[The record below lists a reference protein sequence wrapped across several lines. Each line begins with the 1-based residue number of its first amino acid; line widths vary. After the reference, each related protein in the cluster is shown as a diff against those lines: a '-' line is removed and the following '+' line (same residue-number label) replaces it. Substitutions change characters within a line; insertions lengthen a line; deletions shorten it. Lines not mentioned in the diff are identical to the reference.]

1 LGRQSLAQSATE
13 KNGVRA
19 DCRLQ
24 LDRTDICDWRP
35 NNATPAAQPTISDRF
50 LKMKRKPITKQPRC
64 KTHQPVA
71 KCCATIGRWELV
83 TAGAALV
90 LTFCWAFSFQIRQL
104 ARTWDTEPDYAHGYL
119 VIPIALLFLWVRRAQ
134 FPGVQGVPGL
144 GGLSLLL
151 LGVMAMAVGQRYFLS
166 PVASWGL
173 IAWIAGACWLILG
186 RRALVWALPSI
197 LFLLFMIPLPY
208 KAEDVLSV
216 PLRQVATKLSC
227 WGLQLLGQ
235 PATSDGFTIL
245 LDSTRLEIEE
255 ACSGLRMLV
264 MITALA
270 AAFWVLACRNWT
282 ERALLAISIVPV
294 ALFANSLRIIFAALS
309 FRYFPDRA
317 VAINAHELV
326 GWIVAP
332 AAALSMG
339 LVLAYFRRLFIEQ
352 EVGLAHTI
360 DNCRNTNPIEFDVPR
375 PCAT

>member
-1 LGRQSLAQSATE
+1 M
-13 KNGVRA
+13 
-19 DCRLQ
+19 
-24 LDRTDICDWRP
+24 
-35 NNATPAAQPTISDRF
+35 QPTRTECAQIAGSSSSEQVLQIGIRKCDIGTKPADSNW
-50 LKMKRKPITKQPRC
+50 LSQMKRTPTTKQFQC
-64 KTHQPVA
+64 KVSQTDA
-71 KCCATIGRWELV
+71 SGCAGIGRWELV
-83 TAGAALV
+83 AAGAVLM
-90 LTFCWAFSFQIRQL
+90 LTFCWAFSHQMVLLTR
-104 ARTWDTEPDYAHGYL
+104 AWDTEPDYAHGYL
-119 VIPIALLFLWVRRAQ
+119 VIPIALLFLWVRRAR

-151 LGVMAMAVGQRYFLS
+151 LGVALVAVGERYAVM

-173 IAWIAGACWLILG
+173 IAWIAGACWLVLG
-186 RRALVWALPSI
+186 RSVVVWSLPSI

-208 KAEDVLSV
+208 RAEDLLSL
-216 PLRQVATKLSC
+216 PLRQVATKVSC

-245 LDSTRLEIEE
+245 LDSARLEIED

-282 ERALLAISIVPV
+282 ERALLGISIVPV
-294 ALFANSLRIIFAALS
+294 ALLANSLRIVFAALS

-317 VAINAHELV
+317 VAVNAHELV

-339 LVLAYFRRLFIEQ
+339 LLLAYFRRLFIEQ
-352 EVGLAHTI
+352 EIGLAHTI
-360 DNCRNTNPIEFDVPR
+360 DDCRKTNPIEFDVPR
-375 PCAT
+375 PCTT